1 MKSLRCT
8 SCRRAGDRPRSR
20 RRTVLFHLAAAVIV
34 LAPLVL
40 IELALRAAVPAP
52 VADLEDPYVSFS
64 GLRPLFVLDPTGTR
78 YETAPQRLTA
88 FRPQSFAAVKEPDGF
103 RVFCL
108 GGSTVQGRPYSV
120 ETSFTSWLEL
130 NLRAAGPGRTWEVIN
145 CGGISYASYRLVP
158 LMRELLE
165 YDPDLFILYTGH
177 NEFLEDRSYG
187 RIKRAPA
194 PLVRVHRTML
204 RLRAYALANQWFA
217 GRRGPRVQKT
227 VLPAEVRTKLD
238 YEEALESY
246 RRDETWRRGIVE
258 HFHRNVET
266 MVRLAQAAGVPLILV
281 NPVCNL
287 KDCPPFKSEFRAD
300 LSEAELRQVMDLRQR
315 AEATGWADVYAR
327 LGLLE
332 QAVEIDDRHAGLLY
346 QVGKCYERLGRFPEA
361 KQWLVRA
368 REEDVCPLRITT
380 PMHQSLLRIAARY
393 RVPLVDVR
401 ALIADRTEGGIPGR
415 EWLLDHVHPRIE
427 GHQLIAE
434 ALYDAMDQMR
444 LVHAAPDRQARR
456 DELWQRQLASLD
468 EAYYARGAARLQ
480 RVREWSRGHIPRNNE
495 ARNDEESLT
504 GECLRR

>member
-1 MKSLRCT
+1 MKLLRRT
-8 SCRRAGDRPRSR
+8 SCRRDGDGPRSR
-20 RRTVLFHLAAAVIV
+20 RRTVLFHMAAAVVV

-64 GLRPLFVLDPTGTR
+64 GLRPLFVLDPAAAR
-78 YETAPQRLTA
+78 YETAPERLTA
-88 FRPQSFAAVKEPDGF
+88 FRPQSFAAVKEPHAF

-120 ETSFTSWLEL
+120 ETSLTSWLEL
-130 NLRAAGPGRTWEVIN
+130 NLRAAEPDRAWEVIN

-158 LMRELLE
+158 ILRELLD

-187 RIKRAPA
+187 RIKRAPTS
-194 PLVRVHRTML
+194 LVRVHRTML
-204 RLRAYALANQWFA
+204 NLRTYALANRWFA
-217 GRRGPRVQKT
+217 GRRGARLPKT
-227 VLPAEVRTKLD
+227 VLPAEVRTRLD

-258 HFHRNVET
+258 HFYRNAET
-266 MVRLAQAAGVPLILV
+266 MVRLAQTAGVPLILV
-281 NPVCNL
+281 NPVSNL

-300 LSEAELRQVMDLRQR
+300 LSETELRQVMDLRQR
-315 AEATGWADVYAR
+315 AEATGWTDAYTR
-327 LGLLE
+327 LGFLE
-332 QAVEIDDRHAGLLY
+332 RAVEIDERHAGLLY
-346 QVGKCYERLGRFPEA
+346 QVGKCYERLGRFAEA
-361 KQWLVRA
+361 KQWFVRA

-380 PMHQSLLRIAARY
+380 PMHESLLKVAARC

-401 ALIADRTEGGIPGR
+401 ALIEDRTEDGIPGR

-427 GHQLIAE
+427 GHQLIGE
-434 ALYDAMDQMR
+434 ALYEAMEQVR
-444 LVHAAPDRQARR
+444 LVRADSGWEARR
-456 DELWQRQLASLD
+456 DELWQQQLASLD

-480 RVREWSRGHIPRNNE
+480 RVRQWSRGRIPRRDE
-495 ARNDEESLT
+495 ARNDAE
-504 GECLRR
+504 

>member
-1 MKSLRCT
+1 RN
-8 SCRRAGDRPRSR
+8 R
-20 RRTVLFHLAAAVIV
+20 RRIVLFHVAAAAVV

-40 IELALRAAVPAP
+40 TELALRGAVPAP
-52 VADLEDPYVSFS
+52 VGDLEDPYVSFD
-64 GLRPLFVLDPTGTR
+64 GLRPLFVLDPTGAR
-78 YETAPQRLTA
+78 YETAPERLTA
-88 FRPQSFAAVKEPDGF
+88 FWPQSFAAVKEPDGF

-130 NLRAAGPGRTWEVIN
+130 SLRAARPDGAWEVIN

-158 LMRELLE
+158 ILRELLE

-194 PLVRVHRTML
+194 SLVRLHRTML
-204 RLRAYALANQWFA
+204 KLRSYALANQWFA
-217 GRRGPRVQKT
+217 GRRGSRSLRT

-246 RRDETWRRGIVE
+246 RRDETWRRGITE
-258 HFHRNVET
+258 HFHRNAET

-281 NPVCNL
+281 NPVSNL
-287 KDCPPFKSEFRAD
+287 TDCPPFKSEFRAD

-315 AEATGWADVYAR
+315 AGAMGWDDVYAR

-332 QAVEIDDRHAGLLY
+332 RAVEIDQRHAGLLY
-346 QVGKCYERLGRFPEA
+346 QVGKCYERLGRFAEA
-361 KQWLVRA
+361 KDWFVRA
-368 REEDVCPLRITT
+368 KEEDVCPLRMIE
-380 PMHQSLLRIAARY
+380 PMREILLRLAARY
-393 RVPLVDVR
+393 DVPLVDAR
-401 ALIADRTEGGIPGR
+401 ALIADRTEDGIPGR
-415 EWLLDHVHPRIE
+415 QWLLDHVHPRIE

-434 ALYDAMDQMR
+434 ALYEAMEQMQ
-444 LVHAAPDRQARR
+444 LVRAASGWPARR
-456 DELWQRQLASLD
+456 DELWQRQLSSLD

-480 RVREWSRGHIPRNNE
+480 RLRQWSRGRIPRNDGAGSDAE
-495 ARNDEESLT
+495 
-504 GECLRR
+504 